1 MKKIVSLILAVALI
15 ATLAVA
21 ASADVVVHNQC
32 NEWCTAHELE
42 HGVHEGVP
50 TQWWHPCALDASN
63 GWSVRVSGW
72 QTKIVEAPED
82 MELTWTTCAQAL
94 TVAQMKQICE
104 DNEDINNLTVFYQRN
119 VTTAGGSMTV
129 RLWPCD
135 PAHKDNQSV
144 VVLYQAEGGEWS
156 VLVNQFGQ
164 KDATVELPAGTGAFA
179 VCLAW

>member
-21 ASADVVVHNQC
+21 ASADVVVHEQC

-42 HGVHEGVP
+42 HGNHNGVP
-50 TQWWHPCALDASN
+50 SWWTHDCAWDWSN

-72 QTKIVEAPED
+72 QTQIVEAPED

-94 TVAQMKQICE
+94 TVAQMKQIVE
-104 DNEDINNLTVFYQRN
+104 DNADINNLTVFYQRN

-144 VVLYQAEGGEWS
+144 VVLYQAEGGVWS